1 MKTNTNITINNLRLL
16 KTKLSKEQLV
26 QENIDLQCLVQEVMM
41 KGTEPLAKEQEMR
54 DEIARLHSVIGKL
67 RIGELV

>member
-41 KGTEPLAKEQEMR
+41 KGTERLAKEQEMR
-54 DEIARLHSVIGKL
+54 DEIARLHSVIGRL

>member
-41 KGTEPLAKEQEMR
+41 KGTERLAKEQEMR
-54 DEIARLHSVIGKL
+54 DEIARLHFVIGRL

>member
-41 KGTEPLAKEQEMR
+41 KGTERLAKEQEMR